1 MKRYK
6 GLWAVIFVLCLSACS
21 SSISEDDL
29 EKLNGY
35 WEIREVQTPDGTVKQ
50 YNVNTTVDYFEIKEL
65 EGFRKKMQPKF
76 DGTYETSDDA
86 EKFQIVEEDGMFWL
100 HYKSGLSEWKE
111 KIIELKKA
119 TFSVEN
125 EEGIQYEYSRFEP
138 ISIIE

>member
-1 MKRYK
+1 
-6 GLWAVIFVLCLSACS
+6 
-21 SSISEDDL
+21 
-29 EKLNGY
+29 
-35 WEIREVQTPDGTVKQ
+35 
-50 YNVNTTVDYFEIKEL
+50 
-65 EGFRKKMQPKF
+65 
-76 DGTYETSDDA
+76 
-86 EKFQIVEEDGMFWL
+86 MFWL